1 MLYESRPSQ
10 VLTKVSSLLLSSGVV
25 LIDTEIQLLAGKR
38 PGVLYVACMPGRKL
52 NTGNQGMLEH
62 MMRTDKQG

>member
-1 MLYESRPSQ
+1 MLYESHPSQ

>member
-1 MLYESRPSQ
+1 MLFESHPSQ

>member
-25 LIDTEIQLLAGKR
+25 LTDTEIQLLAGKR